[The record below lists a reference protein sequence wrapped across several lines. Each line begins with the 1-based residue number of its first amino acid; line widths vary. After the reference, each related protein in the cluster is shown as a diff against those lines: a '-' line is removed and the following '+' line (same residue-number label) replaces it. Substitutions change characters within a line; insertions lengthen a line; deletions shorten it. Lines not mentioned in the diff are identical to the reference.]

1 MGQYG
6 GFSSVEFRKPKRAIF
21 DHSHEKRLT
30 TRLGRLV
37 PIFVKETLPNDTFRV
52 TPEILLRFAPI
63 LAPLY
68 ARVKIKV
75 YSFFVPTRLLYKD
88 YEAFFGNGRLG
99 TETPPVPPRVNIGT
113 VLGIGEN
120 LLDKG
125 SNADMMRFQPLQDG
139 VSAAWA
145 SVNANALPW
154 AACYKAWYDWFRDRN
169 FEDDNT
175 YLPLSSGT
183 LASTAAITEIFRQKF
198 MPWRKDYFTSAL
210 TSTQRGTEVL
220 MPMAGQGDVTY
231 KTASEVFDNA
241 DNPVTSNAYIT
252 TDNDAP
258 GFMWVKQT
266 TLGTGG
272 QPGRIENIDEVTF
285 DNSTVSIN
293 DFRTAIALQ
302 SWFERQNVAGSK
314 YNETVYAHF
323 GRKTS
328 DGRLQMADYLG
339 GGQMMVRTNEVTTT
353 SYSQDAGDTTI
364 PPGNP
369 TGHSVT
375 LGSLGK
381 FTYNCE
387 EHGFVVMYMAVMPEP
402 GYIPGSDRMFYERNT
417 FLDYPWPTFA
427 NLGEQ
432 PVYDYEL
439 FDSAANHVTD
449 KPVFGYQSRYA
460 DWKYTPSSS
469 HGDFRYSLNYWH
481 LDRDWVDNPTLGQEF
496 VTMTEAESQD
506 LQNRIFAVGGDVDP
520 LWCYIYIKCFI
531 KRSLPYF
538 GTPHLVG

>member
-1 MGQYG
+1 MSQYG
-6 GFSSVEFRKPKRAIF
+6 GFSSVEFKKPKRAIF

-37 PIFVKETLPNDTFRV
+37 PILVKETLPNDTFRV
-52 TPEILLRFAPI
+52 TPEVLVRFAPL

-68 ARVKIKV
+68 ARLNVKV

-88 YEAFFGNGRLG
+88 YEQFFGNGRLG
-99 TETPPVPPRVNIGT
+99 TETPPVPPRANIATICG
-113 VLGIGEN
+113 VGEN

-125 SNADMMRFQPLQDG
+125 SIADMMRFQPIQDG
-139 VSAAWA
+139 AGAGWSGVNVSL
-145 SVNANALPW
+145 LPW

-169 FEDDNT
+169 FEEDT
-175 YLPLSSGT
+175 TILPLLSGT
-183 LASTAAITEIFRQKF
+183 LATEASLSELMRQRF
-198 MPWRKDYFTSAL
+198 LPWEKDYFTSSL

-220 MPMAGQGDVTY
+220 MPIEGEGDVTY
-231 KTASEVFDNA
+231 FPTSVFKKNTGVDPAAGNA
-241 DNPVTSNAYIT
+241 TFPGGGFAFLQDSATSPVR
-252 TDNDAP
+252 
-258 GFMWVKQT
+258 V
-266 TLGTGG
+266 
-272 QPGRIENIDEVTF
+272 ENIDEVTF
-285 DNSTVSIN
+285 ENTTVSIN
-293 DFRTAIALQ
+293 DFRTALALQ
-302 SWFERQNVAGSK
+302 SWYERQNVAGSK

-323 GRKTS
+323 GRRTS
-328 DGRLQMADYLG
+328 DGRLQMADFLG
-339 GGQMMVRTNEVTTT
+339 GGKMMVRTNEVTTT
-353 SYSQDAGDTTI
+353 SYSEDADTNVI
-364 PPGNP
+364 PPGQP
-369 TGHSVT
+369 TGHSLT

-387 EHGFVVMYMAVMPEP
+387 EHGFVVMYMAIMPKP
-402 GYIPGSDRMFYERNT
+402 GYIPGSDRMFYERGT

-432 PVYDYEL
+432 PVYEYEL
-439 FDSAANHVTD
+439 LDTPGGHVSD
-449 KPVFGYQSRYA
+449 KPIFGYQSRYA

-469 HGDFRYSLNYWH
+469 HGDFRYSLSYWH
-481 LDRDWVDNPTLGQEF
+481 VDRDWTTVPPLSADF

-506 LQNRIFAVGGDVDP
+506 LASRIFAVGGDVDT